1 MKKRNVIVAVL
12 LAVAVAGG
20 SIGGY
25 YGFRSMNR
33 PVTMVY
39 AVNELSSGYWG
50 DNMTLDGMITS
61 DASQNVY
68 LSTEQKV
75 KEVLVKEGDTVKE
88 GDVLMT
94 YDTTAKELE
103 LETMELDQK
112 QNELKLDQ
120 AKKQLKQLKKTKP
133 ISEDPLQPSLDDPGL
148 DDPFFPDFPGIEDPG
163 MEDPG
168 IEDPGV
174 EDPGTE
180 DPGSE
185 NPDDP
190 GSENPEDPGTDN
202 PDNPGTDNPEDPD
215 PEPTPTPEPSYDDAI
230 VYDGNENPLKEDAK
244 AYKGTGEQSDPLVFL
259 CQPGTVITGE
269 FFNQMAGFQSDEVP
283 EDGQEGRKSSWFRL
297 EIREGNKASGKLQ
310 TVWEQDGSLIQ
321 EPYDAEYRTVFQ
333 MGNQEDGRPEILFEK
348 PLSSIDTTVGQA
360 AELKVKVRQEE
371 GVSYRYQW
379 FRKAL
384 SQTDQEEQNGSAE
397 QGGQQEGQNSSA
409 EQGSQQ
415 EGQENGSGENTGDT
429 EQWIELTE
437 NEGKTVLK
445 LEAATEKD
453 QGIYMVQVTA
463 ANEYGTSKAVAT
475 ACLTVEREEQEQIPD
490 PTQPEEPASTP
501 TETPTPPEE
510 QTPPP
515 IEPLPPEEQT
525 PSPAESTSTETPGS
539 EPAEGQIT
547 VPASESTATP
557 TATLEPTA
565 TQTPTEVPTTTP
577 TATPEPTVETT
588 AQPTPTETQTPTETP
603 APTEGAAAVPGSE
616 GAEQGSTSAQKTA
629 SGRTLHT
636 VTAAAA
642 GGSTDIST
650 GSGSWILVA
659 SGSGSSN
666 NGQKSDSSN
675 LEVNLS
681 EVKES
686 YTKEELKKAISDKEK
701 EIRDL
706 ELNQKETA
714 LKIKNAKKAL
724 EDQTVK
730 ATIAG
735 VIKKVGDPEKPS
747 QDGSAFIQVDS
758 QQGLYVRGYVSELV
772 LDQVT
777 PGTMLQISS
786 WSSGAFATAT
796 VKEVSPYPAEN
807 YMVYSS
813 GAQASYYPFTAMI
826 DEGAEGFQ
834 NLESVSISM
843 TVGADETAQNAIYL
857 SKAFIR
863 EENGQK
869 YVFVRGEDGKLERRP
884 VKTGKI
890 VYGNQY
896 EIKSGLT
903 AEDYI
908 AFPYSKNELEGTKTE
923 ESTLSELY
931 NY

>member
-133 ISEDPLQPSLDDPGL
+133 VSEDPLQPSLEDPGM

-163 MEDPG
+163 MDDPG
-168 IEDPGV
+168 IEDPGI
-174 EDPGTE
+174 
-180 DPGSE
+180 
-185 NPDDP
+185 
-190 GSENPEDPGTDN
+190 ENPEDPGTEN
-202 PDNPGTDNPEDPD
+202 PEDPGIENPEDPD
-215 PEPTPTPEPSYDDAI
+215 QEPTPTPEPSYDDAV
-230 VYDGNENPLKEDAK
+230 VYDGTDNPLKGDAK

-269 FFNQMAGFQSDEVP
+269 FFNQMAGFHSDETP
-283 EDGQEGRKSSWFRL
+283 ENGQEGRKSFWFRL

-321 EPYDAEYRTVFQ
+321 EPYHVEYRTVFQ

-348 PLSSIDTTVGQA
+348 PLSSMDTTVGKT
-360 AELKVKVRQEE
+360 AELEVKVRQEE

-384 SQTDQEEQNGSAE
+384 TKTGQEEQNDSAE
-397 QGGQQEGQNSSA
+397 QGG
-409 EQGSQQ
+409 QQ

-429 EQWIELTE
+429 EPWIELTE

-463 ANEYGTSKAVAT
+463 ANVYGTSKAVAT
-475 ACLTVEREEQEQIPD
+475 ACLTVEPEEQEPTPD
-490 PTQPEEPASTP
+490 PTPSTEPTPTESPTLTP
-501 TETPTPPEE
+501 TETPTP
-510 QTPPP
+510 
-515 IEPLPPEEQT
+515 
-525 PSPAESTSTETPGS
+525 
-539 EPAEGQIT
+539 
-547 VPASESTATP
+547 
-557 TATLEPTA
+557 EPTA
-565 TQTPTEVPTTTP
+565 TVTPVPTAEPTIEPTVTPASTPTEAP
-577 TATPEPTVETT
+577 TATPEPTVEPT
-588 AQPTPTETQTPTETP
+588 AQPTPTEMPTPTETP
-603 APTEGAAAVPGSE
+603 APTEGPAAVPGTE
-616 GAEQGSTSAQKTA
+616 GAEQGSISAQKTD

-659 SGSGSSN
+659 SGSSGSGSSN

-681 EVKES
+681 EVQES

-813 GAQASYYPFTAMI
+813 GAQASYYPFTALI

>member
-133 ISEDPLQPSLDDPGL
+133 VSEDPLQPSLEDPGME
-148 DDPFFPDFPGIEDPG
+148 DPFFPDFPGIEDPG
-163 MEDPG
+163 MDDPG
-168 IEDPGV
+168 IEDPGI
-174 EDPGTE
+174 
-180 DPGSE
+180 
-185 NPDDP
+185 
-190 GSENPEDPGTDN
+190 ENPEDPGTEN
-202 PDNPGTDNPEDPD
+202 PEDPGIENPEDPD
-215 PEPTPTPEPSYDDAI
+215 QEPTPTPEPSYDDAV
-230 VYDGNENPLKEDAK
+230 VYDGTDNPLKGDAK

-259 CQPGTVITGE
+259 CQPGTVITGQ
-269 FFNQMAGFQSDEVP
+269 FFNQMAGFHSDETP
-283 EDGQEGRKSSWFRL
+283 ENGQEGRKSFWFRL

-321 EPYDAEYRTVFQ
+321 EPYHVEYRTVFQ

-348 PLSSIDTTVGQA
+348 PLSSMDTTVGKT
-360 AELKVKVRQEE
+360 AELEVKVRQEE

-384 SQTDQEEQNGSAE
+384 TKTGQEEQNDSAE
-397 QGGQQEGQNSSA
+397 QGG
-409 EQGSQQ
+409 QQ

-429 EQWIELTE
+429 EPWIELTE

-463 ANEYGTSKAVAT
+463 ANVYGTSKAVAT
-475 ACLTVEREEQEQIPD
+475 ACLTVEPEEQEPTPD
-490 PTQPEEPASTP
+490 PTPSTEPTPTESPTLTP
-501 TETPTPPEE
+501 TETPTP
-510 QTPPP
+510 
-515 IEPLPPEEQT
+515 
-525 PSPAESTSTETPGS
+525 
-539 EPAEGQIT
+539 
-547 VPASESTATP
+547 
-557 TATLEPTA
+557 EPTA
-565 TQTPTEVPTTTP
+565 TVTPVPTAEPTIEPTVTPASTPTEAP
-577 TATPEPTVETT
+577 TATQEPTVEPT
-588 AQPTPTETQTPTETP
+588 AQPTPTEMPTPTETP
-603 APTEGAAAVPGSE
+603 APTEGPAAVPGTE
-616 GAEQGSTSAQKTA
+616 GAEQGSISAQKTD

-636 VTAAAA
+636 VTAVAA

-813 GAQASYYPFTAMI
+813 GAQASYYPFTALI

>member
-12 LAVAVAGG
+12 LAVTVAGG

-133 ISEDPLQPSLDDPGL
+133 VSEDPLQPSLEDPGM

-163 MEDPG
+163 MDDPG
-168 IEDPGV
+168 IEDPGI
-174 EDPGTE
+174 
-180 DPGSE
+180 
-185 NPDDP
+185 
-190 GSENPEDPGTDN
+190 ENPEDPGTEN
-202 PDNPGTDNPEDPD
+202 PEDPGIENPEDPD
-215 PEPTPTPEPSYDDAI
+215 QEPTPTPEPSYDDAV
-230 VYDGNENPLKEDAK
+230 VYDGTDNPLKGDAK

-269 FFNQMAGFQSDEVP
+269 FFNQMAGFHSDETP
-283 EDGQEGRKSSWFRL
+283 ENGQEGRKSFWFRL

-321 EPYDAEYRTVFQ
+321 EPYHAEYRTVFQ
-333 MGNQEDGRPEILFEK
+333 MGNQEDRRPEILFEK
-348 PLSSIDTTVGQA
+348 PLSSMDTTVGKT
-360 AELKVKVRQEE
+360 AELEVKVRQEE

-384 SQTDQEEQNGSAE
+384 TKTGQEEQNDSAE
-397 QGGQQEGQNSSA
+397 QGG
-409 EQGSQQ
+409 QQ
-415 EGQENGSGENTGDT
+415 EGQENGSGENSGDT
-429 EQWIELTE
+429 EPWIELTE

-463 ANEYGTSKAVAT
+463 ANVYGTSKAVAT
-475 ACLTVEREEQEQIPD
+475 ACLTVEPEEQEPTPD
-490 PTQPEEPASTP
+490 PTPSTEPTPTESPTLTP
-501 TETPTPPEE
+501 TETPAP
-510 QTPPP
+510 
-515 IEPLPPEEQT
+515 
-525 PSPAESTSTETPGS
+525 
-539 EPAEGQIT
+539 
-547 VPASESTATP
+547 
-557 TATLEPTA
+557 EPTA
-565 TQTPTEVPTTTP
+565 TVTPEPTAEPTIEPTVTPEPTAAPTPTEAP
-577 TATPEPTVETT
+577 TATPEPT
-588 AQPTPTETQTPTETP
+588 AQPTPTETP
-603 APTEGAAAVPGSE
+603 APTEGPAAVPGTE
-616 GAEQGSTSAQKTA
+616 GAEQGSISAQKTD

-636 VTAAAA
+636 VTAAAS

-650 GSGSWILVA
+650 GSGSWIPLA

-813 GAQASYYPFTAMI
+813 GAQASYYPFTALI

>member
-61 DASQNVY
+61 DASQSVY

-133 ISEDPLQPSLDDPGL
+133 VSEDPLQPSLEDPGM

-163 MEDPG
+163 MDDPG
-168 IEDPGV
+168 IEDPGIENT
-174 EDPGTE
+174 EDPGT
-180 DPGSE
+180 
-185 NPDDP
+185 
-190 GSENPEDPGTDN
+190 ENPEDPGIE
-202 PDNPGTDNPEDPD
+202 NPEDPD
-215 PEPTPTPEPSYDDAI
+215 QEPTPTPEPSYDDAV
-230 VYDGNENPLKEDAK
+230 VYDGTDNPLKGDAK

-269 FFNQMAGFQSDEVP
+269 FFNQMAGFHSDETP
-283 EDGQEGRKSSWFRL
+283 ENGQEGRKSFWFRL

-321 EPYDAEYRTVFQ
+321 EPYHAEYRTVFQ
-333 MGNQEDGRPEILFEK
+333 MGNQEDRRPEILFEK
-348 PLSSIDTTVGQA
+348 PLSSMDTTVGKT
-360 AELKVKVRQEE
+360 AELEVKVRQEE

-384 SQTDQEEQNGSAE
+384 TKTGQEEQNDSAE
-397 QGGQQEGQNSSA
+397 QGGQQEA
-409 EQGSQQ
+409 
-415 EGQENGSGENTGDT
+415 QENGSGENGGDT
-429 EQWIELTE
+429 EPWIELTE

-463 ANEYGTSKAVAT
+463 ANVYGTSKAVAT
-475 ACLTVEREEQEQIPD
+475 ACLTVEPEEQEPTPD
-490 PTQPEEPASTP
+490 PTPSTEPTPTESPTLTP
-501 TETPTPPEE
+501 TETPAP
-510 QTPPP
+510 
-515 IEPLPPEEQT
+515 
-525 PSPAESTSTETPGS
+525 
-539 EPAEGQIT
+539 
-547 VPASESTATP
+547 
-557 TATLEPTA
+557 EPTA
-565 TQTPTEVPTTTP
+565 TVMPVPTAEPTIEPTVTPEPTAAPTPTEAP
-577 TATPEPTVETT
+577 TATPEPT
-588 AQPTPTETQTPTETP
+588 AQPTPTETP
-603 APTEGAAAVPGSE
+603 APTEGPAAVPGTE
-616 GAEQGSTSAQKTA
+616 GAEQGSISAQKTD

-636 VTAAAA
+636 VTAAAS

-650 GSGSWILVA
+650 GSGSWIPLA

-681 EVKES
+681 QVKES

-813 GAQASYYPFTAMI
+813 GAQASYYPFTALI

>member
-133 ISEDPLQPSLDDPGL
+133 VSEDPLQPSLEDPGM

-163 MEDPG
+163 MDDPG
-168 IEDPGV
+168 IEDPGI
-174 EDPGTE
+174 
-180 DPGSE
+180 
-185 NPDDP
+185 
-190 GSENPEDPGTDN
+190 ENPEDPGIEN
-202 PDNPGTDNPEDPD
+202 PEDPGIENPEDPD
-215 PEPTPTPEPSYDDAI
+215 QEPTPTPEPSYDDAV
-230 VYDGNENPLKEDAK
+230 VYDGTDNPLKGDAK

-269 FFNQMAGFQSDEVP
+269 FFNQMAGFHSDETP
-283 EDGQEGRKSSWFRL
+283 ENGQEGRKSFWFRL

-321 EPYDAEYRTVFQ
+321 EPYHVEYRTVFQ

-348 PLSSIDTTVGQA
+348 PLSSMDTTVGKT
-360 AELKVKVRQEE
+360 AELEVKVRQEE

-384 SQTDQEEQNGSAE
+384 TKTGQEEQNDSAE
-397 QGGQQEGQNSSA
+397 QGG
-409 EQGSQQ
+409 QQ

-429 EQWIELTE
+429 EPWIELTE

-463 ANEYGTSKAVAT
+463 ANVYGTSKAVAT
-475 ACLTVEREEQEQIPD
+475 ACLTVEPEEQEPTPD
-490 PTQPEEPASTP
+490 PTPSTEPTPTESPTLTP
-501 TETPTPPEE
+501 TETPTP
-510 QTPPP
+510 
-515 IEPLPPEEQT
+515 
-525 PSPAESTSTETPGS
+525 
-539 EPAEGQIT
+539 
-547 VPASESTATP
+547 
-557 TATLEPTA
+557 EPTA
-565 TQTPTEVPTTTP
+565 TVTPVPTAEPTIEPTVTPASTPTEAP
-577 TATPEPTVETT
+577 TATPEPTVEPT
-588 AQPTPTETQTPTETP
+588 AQPTPTEMPTPTETP
-603 APTEGAAAVPGSE
+603 APTEGPAAVPGTE
-616 GAEQGSTSAQKTA
+616 GAEQGSISAQKTD

-813 GAQASYYPFTAMI
+813 GAQASYYPFTALI

>member
-133 ISEDPLQPSLDDPGL
+133 VSEDPLQPSLEDPGM

-163 MEDPG
+163 MDDPG
-168 IEDPGV
+168 IEDPGI
-174 EDPGTE
+174 
-180 DPGSE
+180 
-185 NPDDP
+185 
-190 GSENPEDPGTDN
+190 ENPEDPGTEN
-202 PDNPGTDNPEDPD
+202 PEDPGIENPEDPD
-215 PEPTPTPEPSYDDAI
+215 QEPTPTPEPSYDDAV
-230 VYDGNENPLKEDAK
+230 VYDGTDNPLKGDAK

-269 FFNQMAGFQSDEVP
+269 FFNQMAGFHSDETP
-283 EDGQEGRKSSWFRL
+283 ENGQEGRKSFWFRL

-321 EPYDAEYRTVFQ
+321 EPYHVEYRTVFQ

-348 PLSSIDTTVGQA
+348 PLSSMDTTVGKT
-360 AELKVKVRQEE
+360 AELEVKVRKEE

-384 SQTDQEEQNGSAE
+384 TKTGQEEQNDSAE
-397 QGGQQEGQNSSA
+397 QGG
-409 EQGSQQ
+409 QQ

-429 EQWIELTE
+429 EPWIELTE

-463 ANEYGTSKAVAT
+463 ANVYGTSQAVAT
-475 ACLTVEREEQEQIPD
+475 ACLTVEPEEQEPTPD
-490 PTQPEEPASTP
+490 PTPSTEPTPTESPTLTP
-501 TETPTPPEE
+501 TETPTP
-510 QTPPP
+510 
-515 IEPLPPEEQT
+515 
-525 PSPAESTSTETPGS
+525 
-539 EPAEGQIT
+539 
-547 VPASESTATP
+547 
-557 TATLEPTA
+557 EPTA
-565 TQTPTEVPTTTP
+565 TVTPVPTAEPTIEPTVTPASTPTEAP
-577 TATPEPTVETT
+577 TATPEPTVEPT

-603 APTEGAAAVPGSE
+603 APTEGAAAVPGTE

-813 GAQASYYPFTAMI
+813 GAQASYYPFTALI

>member
-61 DASQNVY
+61 DASQSVY

-133 ISEDPLQPSLDDPGL
+133 VSEDPLQPSLEDPGM

-163 MEDPG
+163 MDDPG
-168 IEDPGV
+168 IEDPGI
-174 EDPGTE
+174 
-180 DPGSE
+180 
-185 NPDDP
+185 
-190 GSENPEDPGTDN
+190 ENPEDPGTEN
-202 PDNPGTDNPEDPD
+202 PEDPGIENPEDPD
-215 PEPTPTPEPSYDDAI
+215 QEPTPTPEPSYDDAV
-230 VYDGNENPLKEDAK
+230 VYDGTDNPMKGDAK

-259 CQPGTVITGE
+259 CQPGAVITGE
-269 FFNQMAGFQSDEVP
+269 FFNQMAGFHSDETP
-283 EDGQEGRKSSWFRL
+283 ENGQEGRKSFWFRL

-321 EPYDAEYRTVFQ
+321 EPYHAEYRTVFQ
-333 MGNQEDGRPEILFEK
+333 MGNQEDRRPEILFEK
-348 PLSSIDTTVGQA
+348 PLSSMDTTVGKT
-360 AELKVKVRQEE
+360 AELEVKVRQEE

-384 SQTDQEEQNGSAE
+384 TKTGQEEQNDSAE
-397 QGGQQEGQNSSA
+397 QGG
-409 EQGSQQ
+409 QQ
-415 EGQENGSGENTGDT
+415 EGQENGSGENSGDT
-429 EQWIELTE
+429 EPWIELTE

-463 ANEYGTSKAVAT
+463 ANVYGTSKAVAT
-475 ACLTVEREEQEQIPD
+475 ACLTVEPEEQEPTPD
-490 PTQPEEPASTP
+490 STPSTEPTPTESPTLTP
-501 TETPTPPEE
+501 TETPAP
-510 QTPPP
+510 
-515 IEPLPPEEQT
+515 
-525 PSPAESTSTETPGS
+525 
-539 EPAEGQIT
+539 
-547 VPASESTATP
+547 
-557 TATLEPTA
+557 EPTA
-565 TQTPTEVPTTTP
+565 TVTPEPTAEPTIEPTVTPEPTAAPTPTEAP
-577 TATPEPTVETT
+577 TATPEPT
-588 AQPTPTETQTPTETP
+588 AQPTPTETP
-603 APTEGAAAVPGSE
+603 APTEGPAAVPGTE
-616 GAEQGSTSAQKTA
+616 GAEQGSISAQKTD

-636 VTAAAA
+636 VTAAAS

-650 GSGSWILVA
+650 GSGSWIPLA

-681 EVKES
+681 QVKES

-813 GAQASYYPFTAMI
+813 GAQASYYPFTALI

-908 AFPYSKNELEGTKTE
+908 AFPYSKNELEGTKAE

>member
-133 ISEDPLQPSLDDPGL
+133 VSEDPLQPSLEDPGME
-148 DDPFFPDFPGIEDPG
+148 DPFFPDFPGIEDPG
-163 MEDPG
+163 MDDPG
-168 IEDPGV
+168 IEDPGI
-174 EDPGTE
+174 
-180 DPGSE
+180 
-185 NPDDP
+185 
-190 GSENPEDPGTDN
+190 ENPEDPGTEN
-202 PDNPGTDNPEDPD
+202 PEDPGIENPEDPD
-215 PEPTPTPEPSYDDAI
+215 QEPTPTPEPSYDDAV
-230 VYDGNENPLKEDAK
+230 VYDGTDNPLKGDAK

-269 FFNQMAGFQSDEVP
+269 FFNQMAGFHSDETP
-283 EDGQEGRKSSWFRL
+283 ENGQEGRKSFWFRL

-321 EPYDAEYRTVFQ
+321 EPYHVEYRTVFQ

-348 PLSSIDTTVGQA
+348 PLSSMDTTVGKT
-360 AELKVKVRQEE
+360 AELEVKVRQEE

-384 SQTDQEEQNGSAE
+384 TKTGQEEQNDSAE

-429 EQWIELTE
+429 EPWIELTE

-463 ANEYGTSKAVAT
+463 ANVYGTSKAVAT
-475 ACLTVEREEQEQIPD
+475 ACLTVEPEEQEPTPD
-490 PTQPEEPASTP
+490 PTPSTEPTPTESPTLTP
-501 TETPTPPEE
+501 TETPTP
-510 QTPPP
+510 
-515 IEPLPPEEQT
+515 
-525 PSPAESTSTETPGS
+525 
-539 EPAEGQIT
+539 
-547 VPASESTATP
+547 
-557 TATLEPTA
+557 EPTA
-565 TQTPTEVPTTTP
+565 TVTPVPTAEPTIEPTVTPASTPTEAP
-577 TATPEPTVETT
+577 TATPEPTVEPT
-588 AQPTPTETQTPTETP
+588 AQPTPTEMPTPTETP
-603 APTEGAAAVPGSE
+603 APTEGPAAVPGTE
-616 GAEQGSTSAQKTA
+616 GAEQGSISAQKTD

-813 GAQASYYPFTAMI
+813 GAQASYYPFTALI

>member
-133 ISEDPLQPSLDDPGL
+133 VSEDPLQPSLEDPGME
-148 DDPFFPDFPGIEDPG
+148 DPFFPDFPGIEDPG
-163 MEDPG
+163 MDDPG
-168 IEDPGV
+168 IEDPGI
-174 EDPGTE
+174 
-180 DPGSE
+180 
-185 NPDDP
+185 
-190 GSENPEDPGTDN
+190 ENPEDPGTEN
-202 PDNPGTDNPEDPD
+202 PEDPGIENPEDPD
-215 PEPTPTPEPSYDDAI
+215 QEPTPTPEPSYDDAV
-230 VYDGNENPLKEDAK
+230 VYDGTDNPLKGDAK

-269 FFNQMAGFQSDEVP
+269 FFNQMAGFHSDETP
-283 EDGQEGRKSSWFRL
+283 ENGQEGRKSFWFRL

-321 EPYDAEYRTVFQ
+321 EPYHVEYRTVFQ

-348 PLSSIDTTVGQA
+348 PLSSMDTTVGKT
-360 AELKVKVRQEE
+360 AELEVKVRQEE

-384 SQTDQEEQNGSAE
+384 TKTGQEEQNDSAE
-397 QGGQQEGQNSSA
+397 QGG
-409 EQGSQQ
+409 QQ

-429 EQWIELTE
+429 EPWIELTE

-463 ANEYGTSKAVAT
+463 ANVYGTSKAVAT
-475 ACLTVEREEQEQIPD
+475 ACLTVEPEEQEPTPD
-490 PTQPEEPASTP
+490 PTPSTEPTPTESPTLTP
-501 TETPTPPEE
+501 TETPTP
-510 QTPPP
+510 
-515 IEPLPPEEQT
+515 
-525 PSPAESTSTETPGS
+525 
-539 EPAEGQIT
+539 
-547 VPASESTATP
+547 
-557 TATLEPTA
+557 EPTA
-565 TQTPTEVPTTTP
+565 TVTPVPTAEPTIEPTVTPASTPTEAP
-577 TATPEPTVETT
+577 TATPEPTVEPT
-588 AQPTPTETQTPTETP
+588 AQPTPTEMPTPTETP
-603 APTEGAAAVPGSE
+603 APTEGPAAVPGTE
-616 GAEQGSTSAQKTA
+616 GAEQGSISAQKTD

-813 GAQASYYPFTAMI
+813 GAQASYYPFTALI

>member
-475 ACLTVEREEQEQIPD
+475 ACLTVEPEEQEPTPD
-490 PTQPEEPASTP
+490 PTPSTEPTPTESPTLTP
-501 TETPTPPEE
+501 TETPTP
-510 QTPPP
+510 
-515 IEPLPPEEQT
+515 
-525 PSPAESTSTETPGS
+525 
-539 EPAEGQIT
+539 
-547 VPASESTATP
+547 
-557 TATLEPTA
+557 EPTA
-565 TQTPTEVPTTTP
+565 TVTPVPTAEPTIEPTVTPASTPTEAP
-577 TATPEPTVETT
+577 TATPEPTVEPT
-588 AQPTPTETQTPTETP
+588 AQPTPTEMPTPTETP
-603 APTEGAAAVPGSE
+603 APTEGPAAVPGTE
-616 GAEQGSTSAQKTA
+616 GAEQGSISAQKTD

-813 GAQASYYPFTAMI
+813 GAQASYYPFTALI

>member
-61 DASQNVY
+61 DASQSVY

-133 ISEDPLQPSLDDPGL
+133 VSEDPLQPSLEDPGM

-163 MEDPG
+163 MDDPG
-168 IEDPGV
+168 IEDPG
-174 EDPGTE
+174 T
-180 DPGSE
+180 
-185 NPDDP
+185 
-190 GSENPEDPGTDN
+190 ENPEDPGIE
-202 PDNPGTDNPEDPD
+202 NPEDPD
-215 PEPTPTPEPSYDDAI
+215 QEPTPTPEPSYDDAV
-230 VYDGNENPLKEDAK
+230 VYDGTDNPMKGDAK

-269 FFNQMAGFQSDEVP
+269 FFNQMAGFHSDETP
-283 EDGQEGRKSSWFRL
+283 ENGQEGRKSFWFRL
-297 EIREGNKASGKLQ
+297 EIRDGNKASGKLQ

-321 EPYDAEYRTVFQ
+321 EPYHAEYRTVFQ
-333 MGNQEDGRPEILFEK
+333 MGNQEDRRPEILFEK
-348 PLSSIDTTVGQA
+348 PLSSMDTTVGKT
-360 AELKVKVRQEE
+360 AELEVKVRQEE

-384 SQTDQEEQNGSAE
+384 TKTGQEEQNDSAE
-397 QGGQQEGQNSSA
+397 QGG
-409 EQGSQQ
+409 QQ
-415 EGQENGSGENTGDT
+415 EGQENGSGENSGDT
-429 EQWIELTE
+429 EPWIELTE

-463 ANEYGTSKAVAT
+463 ANVYGTSKAVAT
-475 ACLTVEREEQEQIPD
+475 ACLTVEPEEQEPTPD
-490 PTQPEEPASTP
+490 PTPSTEPTPTESPTLTP
-501 TETPTPPEE
+501 TETPAP
-510 QTPPP
+510 
-515 IEPLPPEEQT
+515 
-525 PSPAESTSTETPGS
+525 
-539 EPAEGQIT
+539 
-547 VPASESTATP
+547 
-557 TATLEPTA
+557 EPTA
-565 TQTPTEVPTTTP
+565 TVMPVPTAEPTIEPTVTPEPTAAPTPTEAP
-577 TATPEPTVETT
+577 TATPEPT
-588 AQPTPTETQTPTETP
+588 AQPTPTETP
-603 APTEGAAAVPGSE
+603 APTEGPAAVPGTE
-616 GAEQGSTSAQKTA
+616 EAEQGSISAQKTD

-642 GGSTDIST
+642 GGSSGVST
-650 GSGSWILVA
+650 GSGSWILVS
-659 SGSGSSN
+659 SGSGNSGS
-666 NGQKSDSSN
+666 GQESGNTN

-681 EVKES
+681 QVKES

-772 LDQVT
+772 LDQLT

-813 GAQASYYPFTAMI
+813 GAQASYYPFTALI

>member
-133 ISEDPLQPSLDDPGL
+133 VSEDPLQPSLEDPGM

-163 MEDPG
+163 MDDPG
-168 IEDPGV
+168 IEDPGI
-174 EDPGTE
+174 
-180 DPGSE
+180 
-185 NPDDP
+185 
-190 GSENPEDPGTDN
+190 ENPEDPGTEN
-202 PDNPGTDNPEDPD
+202 PEDPGIENPEDPD
-215 PEPTPTPEPSYDDAI
+215 QEPTPTPEPSYDDAV
-230 VYDGNENPLKEDAK
+230 VYDGTDNPLKGDAK

-269 FFNQMAGFQSDEVP
+269 FFNQMAGFHSDETP
-283 EDGQEGRKSSWFRL
+283 ENGQEGRKSFWFRL

-321 EPYDAEYRTVFQ
+321 EPYHVEYRTVFQ

-348 PLSSIDTTVGQA
+348 PLSSMDTTVGKT
-360 AELKVKVRQEE
+360 AELEVKVRQEE

-384 SQTDQEEQNGSAE
+384 TKTGQEEQNDSAE
-397 QGGQQEGQNSSA
+397 QGG
-409 EQGSQQ
+409 QQ

-429 EQWIELTE
+429 EPWIELTE

-463 ANEYGTSKAVAT
+463 ANVYGTSKAVAT
-475 ACLTVEREEQEQIPD
+475 ACLTVEPEEQEPTPD
-490 PTQPEEPASTP
+490 PTPSTEPTPTESPTLTP
-501 TETPTPPEE
+501 TETPTP
-510 QTPPP
+510 
-515 IEPLPPEEQT
+515 
-525 PSPAESTSTETPGS
+525 
-539 EPAEGQIT
+539 
-547 VPASESTATP
+547 
-557 TATLEPTA
+557 EPTA
-565 TQTPTEVPTTTP
+565 TVTPVPTAEPTIEPTVTPASTPTEAP
-577 TATPEPTVETT
+577 TATPEPTVEPT
-588 AQPTPTETQTPTETP
+588 AQPTPTEMPTPTETP
-603 APTEGAAAVPGSE
+603 APTEGPAAVPGSE

-813 GAQASYYPFTAMI
+813 GAQASYYPFTALI

>member
-12 LAVAVAGG
+12 LAVTVAGG

-133 ISEDPLQPSLDDPGL
+133 VSEDPLQPSLEDPGM

-163 MEDPG
+163 MDDPG
-168 IEDPGV
+168 IEDPGI
-174 EDPGTE
+174 
-180 DPGSE
+180 
-185 NPDDP
+185 
-190 GSENPEDPGTDN
+190 ENPEDPGTEN
-202 PDNPGTDNPEDPD
+202 PEDPGIENPEDPD
-215 PEPTPTPEPSYDDAI
+215 QEPTPTPEPSYDDAV
-230 VYDGNENPLKEDAK
+230 VYDGTDNPLKGDAK

-269 FFNQMAGFQSDEVP
+269 FFNQMAGFHSDETP
-283 EDGQEGRKSSWFRL
+283 ENGQEGRKSFWFRL

-321 EPYDAEYRTVFQ
+321 EPYHAEYRTVFQ
-333 MGNQEDGRPEILFEK
+333 MGNQEDRRPEILFEK
-348 PLSSIDTTVGQA
+348 PLSSMDTTVGKT
-360 AELKVKVRQEE
+360 AELEVKVRQEE

-384 SQTDQEEQNGSAE
+384 TKTGQEEQNDSAE
-397 QGGQQEGQNSSA
+397 QGG
-409 EQGSQQ
+409 QQ
-415 EGQENGSGENTGDT
+415 EGQENGSGENSGDT
-429 EQWIELTE
+429 EPWIELTE

-463 ANEYGTSKAVAT
+463 ANVYGTSKAEAT
-475 ACLTVEREEQEQIPD
+475 ACLTVEPEEQEPTPD
-490 PTQPEEPASTP
+490 PTPSTEPTPTESPTLTP
-501 TETPTPPEE
+501 TETPAP
-510 QTPPP
+510 
-515 IEPLPPEEQT
+515 
-525 PSPAESTSTETPGS
+525 
-539 EPAEGQIT
+539 
-547 VPASESTATP
+547 
-557 TATLEPTA
+557 EPTA
-565 TQTPTEVPTTTP
+565 TVTPEPTAEPTIEPTVTPEPTAAPTPTEAP
-577 TATPEPTVETT
+577 TATPEPT
-588 AQPTPTETQTPTETP
+588 AQPTPTETP
-603 APTEGAAAVPGSE
+603 APTEGPAAVPGTE
-616 GAEQGSTSAQKTA
+616 GAEQGSISAQKTD

-636 VTAAAA
+636 VTAAAS

-650 GSGSWILVA
+650 GSGSWIPLA

-681 EVKES
+681 QVKES

-813 GAQASYYPFTAMI
+813 GAQASYYPFTALI

>member
-133 ISEDPLQPSLDDPGL
+133 VSEDPLQPSLEDPGM

-163 MEDPG
+163 MDDPG
-168 IEDPGV
+168 IEDPGI
-174 EDPGTE
+174 
-180 DPGSE
+180 
-185 NPDDP
+185 
-190 GSENPEDPGTDN
+190 ENPEDPGTEN
-202 PDNPGTDNPEDPD
+202 PEDPGIENPEDPD
-215 PEPTPTPEPSYDDAI
+215 QEPTPTPEPSYDDAV
-230 VYDGNENPLKEDAK
+230 VYDGTDNPLKGDAK

-269 FFNQMAGFQSDEVP
+269 FFNQMAGFHSDETP
-283 EDGQEGRKSSWFRL
+283 ENGQEGRKSFWFRL

-321 EPYDAEYRTVFQ
+321 EPYHAEYRTVFQ
-333 MGNQEDGRPEILFEK
+333 MGNQEDRRPEILFEK
-348 PLSSIDTTVGQA
+348 PLSSMDTTVGKT
-360 AELKVKVRQEE
+360 AELEVKVRQEE

-384 SQTDQEEQNGSAE
+384 TKTGQEEQNDSAE
-397 QGGQQEGQNSSA
+397 QGG
-409 EQGSQQ
+409 QQ
-415 EGQENGSGENTGDT
+415 EGQENGSGENSGDT
-429 EQWIELTE
+429 EPWIELTE

-463 ANEYGTSKAVAT
+463 ANVYGTSKAVAT
-475 ACLTVEREEQEQIPD
+475 ACLTVEPEEQEPTPD
-490 PTQPEEPASTP
+490 PTPSTEPTPTESPTLTP
-501 TETPTPPEE
+501 TETPAP
-510 QTPPP
+510 
-515 IEPLPPEEQT
+515 
-525 PSPAESTSTETPGS
+525 
-539 EPAEGQIT
+539 
-547 VPASESTATP
+547 
-557 TATLEPTA
+557 EPTA
-565 TQTPTEVPTTTP
+565 TVTPEPTAEPTIEPTVTPEPTAAPTPTEAP
-577 TATPEPTVETT
+577 TATPEPT
-588 AQPTPTETQTPTETP
+588 AQPTPTETP
-603 APTEGAAAVPGSE
+603 APTEGPADVPGTE
-616 GAEQGSTSAQKTA
+616 GAEQGSISAQKTD

-636 VTAAAA
+636 VTAAAS

-650 GSGSWILVA
+650 GSGSWIPLA

-681 EVKES
+681 QVKES

-813 GAQASYYPFTAMI
+813 GAQASYYPFTALI

>member
-12 LAVAVAGG
+12 LAVTVAGG

-133 ISEDPLQPSLDDPGL
+133 VSEDPLQPSLEDPGM

-163 MEDPG
+163 MDDPG
-168 IEDPGV
+168 IEDPGI
-174 EDPGTE
+174 
-180 DPGSE
+180 
-185 NPDDP
+185 
-190 GSENPEDPGTDN
+190 ENPEDPGTEN
-202 PDNPGTDNPEDPD
+202 PEDPGIENPEDPD
-215 PEPTPTPEPSYDDAI
+215 QEPAPTPEPSYDDAV
-230 VYDGNENPLKEDAK
+230 VYDGTDNPLKGDAK

-269 FFNQMAGFQSDEVP
+269 FFNQMAGFHSDETP
-283 EDGQEGRKSSWFRL
+283 ENGQEGRKSFWFRL

-321 EPYDAEYRTVFQ
+321 EPYHAEYRTVFQ
-333 MGNQEDGRPEILFEK
+333 MGNQEDRRPEILFEK
-348 PLSSIDTTVGQA
+348 PLSSMDTTVGKT
-360 AELKVKVRQEE
+360 AELEVKVRQEE

-384 SQTDQEEQNGSAE
+384 TKTGQEEQNDSAE
-397 QGGQQEGQNSSA
+397 QGG
-409 EQGSQQ
+409 QQ
-415 EGQENGSGENTGDT
+415 EGQENGSGENSGDT
-429 EQWIELTE
+429 EPWIELTE

-463 ANEYGTSKAVAT
+463 ANVYGTSKAVAT
-475 ACLTVEREEQEQIPD
+475 ACLTVEPEEQEPTPD
-490 PTQPEEPASTP
+490 PTPSTEPTPTESPTLTP
-501 TETPTPPEE
+501 TETPAP
-510 QTPPP
+510 
-515 IEPLPPEEQT
+515 
-525 PSPAESTSTETPGS
+525 
-539 EPAEGQIT
+539 
-547 VPASESTATP
+547 
-557 TATLEPTA
+557 EPTA
-565 TQTPTEVPTTTP
+565 TVTPEPTAEPTIEPTVTPEPTAAPTPTEAP
-577 TATPEPTVETT
+577 TATPEPT
-588 AQPTPTETQTPTETP
+588 AQPTPTETP
-603 APTEGAAAVPGSE
+603 APTEGPAAVPGTE
-616 GAEQGSTSAQKTA
+616 GAEQGSISAQKTD

-636 VTAAAA
+636 VTAAAS
-642 GGSTDIST
+642 GESTDIST
-650 GSGSWILVA
+650 GSGSWIPLA

-681 EVKES
+681 QVKES

-813 GAQASYYPFTAMI
+813 GAQASYYPFTALI

>member
-133 ISEDPLQPSLDDPGL
+133 VSEDPLQPSLEDPGM

-163 MEDPG
+163 MDDPG
-168 IEDPGV
+168 IEDPGI
-174 EDPGTE
+174 
-180 DPGSE
+180 
-185 NPDDP
+185 
-190 GSENPEDPGTDN
+190 ENPEDPGTEN
-202 PDNPGTDNPEDPD
+202 PEDPGIENPEDPD
-215 PEPTPTPEPSYDDAI
+215 QEPTPTPEPSYDDAV
-230 VYDGNENPLKEDAK
+230 VYDGTDNPLKGDAK

-259 CQPGTVITGE
+259 CQPGTVITGQ
-269 FFNQMAGFQSDEVP
+269 FFNQMAGFHSDETP
-283 EDGQEGRKSSWFRL
+283 ENGKEGRKSFWFRL

-321 EPYDAEYRTVFQ
+321 EPYHVEYRTVFQ

-348 PLSSIDTTVGQA
+348 PLSSMDTTVGKT
-360 AELKVKVRQEE
+360 AELEVKVRQEE

-384 SQTDQEEQNGSAE
+384 TKTGQEEQNDSAE
-397 QGGQQEGQNSSA
+397 QGG
-409 EQGSQQ
+409 QQ

-429 EQWIELTE
+429 EPWIELTE

-463 ANEYGTSKAVAT
+463 ANVYGTSKAVAT
-475 ACLTVEREEQEQIPD
+475 ACLTVEPEEQEPTPD
-490 PTQPEEPASTP
+490 PTPSTEPTPTESPTLTP
-501 TETPTPPEE
+501 TETPTP
-510 QTPPP
+510 
-515 IEPLPPEEQT
+515 
-525 PSPAESTSTETPGS
+525 
-539 EPAEGQIT
+539 
-547 VPASESTATP
+547 
-557 TATLEPTA
+557 EPTA
-565 TQTPTEVPTTTP
+565 TVTPVPTAEPTIEPTVTPASTPTEAP
-577 TATPEPTVETT
+577 TATPEPTVEPT
-588 AQPTPTETQTPTETP
+588 AQPTPTEMPTPTETP
-603 APTEGAAAVPGSE
+603 APTEGPAAVPGTE
-616 GAEQGSTSAQKTA
+616 GAEQGSISAQKTD

-813 GAQASYYPFTAMI
+813 GAQASYYPFTALI

>member
-12 LAVAVAGG
+12 LAVTVAGG

-133 ISEDPLQPSLDDPGL
+133 VSEDPLQPSLEDPGM

-163 MEDPG
+163 MDDPG
-168 IEDPGV
+168 IEDPGI
-174 EDPGTE
+174 
-180 DPGSE
+180 
-185 NPDDP
+185 
-190 GSENPEDPGTDN
+190 ENPEDPGTEN
-202 PDNPGTDNPEDPD
+202 PEDPGIENPEDPD
-215 PEPTPTPEPSYDDAI
+215 QEPTPTPEPSYDDAV
-230 VYDGNENPLKEDAK
+230 VYDGTDNPLKGDAK

-269 FFNQMAGFQSDEVP
+269 FFNQMAGFHSDETP
-283 EDGQEGRKSSWFRL
+283 ENGQEGRKSFWFRL

-321 EPYDAEYRTVFQ
+321 EPYHAEYRTVFQ
-333 MGNQEDGRPEILFEK
+333 MGNQEDRRPEILFEK
-348 PLSSIDTTVGQA
+348 PLSSMDTTVGKT
-360 AELKVKVRQEE
+360 AELEVKVRQEE

-384 SQTDQEEQNGSAE
+384 TKTGQEEQNDSAE
-397 QGGQQEGQNSSA
+397 QGG
-409 EQGSQQ
+409 QQ
-415 EGQENGSGENTGDT
+415 EGQENGSGENSGDT
-429 EQWIELTE
+429 EPWIELTE

-463 ANEYGTSKAVAT
+463 ANVYGTSKAVAT
-475 ACLTVEREEQEQIPD
+475 ACLTVEPEEQEPTPD
-490 PTQPEEPASTP
+490 PTPSTEPTPTESPTLIP
-501 TETPTPPEE
+501 TETPAP
-510 QTPPP
+510 
-515 IEPLPPEEQT
+515 
-525 PSPAESTSTETPGS
+525 
-539 EPAEGQIT
+539 
-547 VPASESTATP
+547 
-557 TATLEPTA
+557 EPTA
-565 TQTPTEVPTTTP
+565 TVTPEPTAEPTIEPTVTPEPTAAPTPTEAP
-577 TATPEPTVETT
+577 TATPEPT
-588 AQPTPTETQTPTETP
+588 AQPTPTETP
-603 APTEGAAAVPGSE
+603 APTEGPAALPGTE
-616 GAEQGSTSAQKTA
+616 GAEQGSISAQKTD

-636 VTAAAA
+636 VTAAAS

-650 GSGSWILVA
+650 GSGSWIPLA

-681 EVKES
+681 QVQES

-796 VKEVSPYPAEN
+796 LKEVSPYPAEN

-813 GAQASYYPFTAMI
+813 GAQASYYPFTALI

>member
-133 ISEDPLQPSLDDPGL
+133 VSEDPLQPSLEDPGM

-163 MEDPG
+163 MDDPG
-168 IEDPGV
+168 IEDPGI
-174 EDPGTE
+174 
-180 DPGSE
+180 
-185 NPDDP
+185 
-190 GSENPEDPGTDN
+190 ENPEDPGTEN
-202 PDNPGTDNPEDPD
+202 PEDPGIENPEDPD
-215 PEPTPTPEPSYDDAI
+215 QEPTPTPEPSYDDAV
-230 VYDGNENPLKEDAK
+230 VYDGTDNPMKGDAK

-269 FFNQMAGFQSDEVP
+269 FFNQMAGFHSDETP
-283 EDGQEGRKSSWFRL
+283 ENGQEGRKSFWFRL

-321 EPYDAEYRTVFQ
+321 EPYHAEYRTVFQ
-333 MGNQEDGRPEILFEK
+333 MGNQEDRRPEILFEK
-348 PLSSIDTTVGQA
+348 PLSSMDTTVGKT
-360 AELKVKVRQEE
+360 AELEVKVRQEE

-384 SQTDQEEQNGSAE
+384 TKTGQEEQNDSAE
-397 QGGQQEGQNSSA
+397 QGG
-409 EQGSQQ
+409 QQ
-415 EGQENGSGENTGDT
+415 EGQENGSGENSGDT
-429 EQWIELTE
+429 EPWIELTE

-463 ANEYGTSKAVAT
+463 ANVYGTSKAVAT
-475 ACLTVEREEQEQIPD
+475 ACLTVEPEEQEPTPD
-490 PTQPEEPASTP
+490 PTPSTEPTPTESPTLTP
-501 TETPTPPEE
+501 TETPTP
-510 QTPPP
+510 
-515 IEPLPPEEQT
+515 
-525 PSPAESTSTETPGS
+525 
-539 EPAEGQIT
+539 
-547 VPASESTATP
+547 
-557 TATLEPTA
+557 EPTA
-565 TQTPTEVPTTTP
+565 TVTPVLTVEPTIEPTVMPEPTAAPTPTKAP
-577 TATPEPTVETT
+577 TATPEPT
-588 AQPTPTETQTPTETP
+588 AQPTPTETP
-603 APTEGAAAVPGSE
+603 APTEGPAALPGTE
-616 GAEQGSTSAQKTA
+616 GAEQGSISAQKTD

-636 VTAAAA
+636 VTAAAS

-650 GSGSWILVA
+650 GSGSWIPVA

-681 EVKES
+681 QVKES
-686 YTKEELKKAISDKEK
+686 YTKEELKKAISDKKK

-813 GAQASYYPFTAMI
+813 GAQASYYPFTALI

>member
-1 MKKRNVIVAVL
+1 
-12 LAVAVAGG
+12 
-20 SIGGY
+20 
-25 YGFRSMNR
+25 
-33 PVTMVY
+33 MVY

-133 ISEDPLQPSLDDPGL
+133 VSEDPLQPSLEDPGM

-163 MEDPG
+163 MDDPG
-168 IEDPGV
+168 IEDPGI
-174 EDPGTE
+174 
-180 DPGSE
+180 
-185 NPDDP
+185 
-190 GSENPEDPGTDN
+190 ENPEDPGTEN
-202 PDNPGTDNPEDPD
+202 PEDPGIENPEDPD
-215 PEPTPTPEPSYDDAI
+215 QEPTPTPEPSYDDAV
-230 VYDGNENPLKEDAK
+230 VYDGTDNPLKGDAK

-269 FFNQMAGFQSDEVP
+269 FFNQMAGFHSDETP
-283 EDGQEGRKSSWFRL
+283 ENGQEGRKSFWFRL

-321 EPYDAEYRTVFQ
+321 EPYHVEYRTVFQ

-348 PLSSIDTTVGQA
+348 PLSSMDTTVGKT
-360 AELKVKVRQEE
+360 AELEVKVRQEE

-384 SQTDQEEQNGSAE
+384 TKTGQEEQNDSAE
-397 QGGQQEGQNSSA
+397 QGG
-409 EQGSQQ
+409 QQ

-429 EQWIELTE
+429 EPWIELTE

-463 ANEYGTSKAVAT
+463 ANVYGTSKAVAT
-475 ACLTVEREEQEQIPD
+475 ACLTVEPEEQEPTPD
-490 PTQPEEPASTP
+490 PTPSTEPTPTESPTLTP
-501 TETPTPPEE
+501 TETPTP
-510 QTPPP
+510 
-515 IEPLPPEEQT
+515 
-525 PSPAESTSTETPGS
+525 
-539 EPAEGQIT
+539 
-547 VPASESTATP
+547 
-557 TATLEPTA
+557 EPTA
-565 TQTPTEVPTTTP
+565 TVTPVPTAEPTIEPTVTPASTPTEAP
-577 TATPEPTVETT
+577 TATPEPTVEPT
-588 AQPTPTETQTPTETP
+588 AQPTPTEMPTPTETP
-603 APTEGAAAVPGSE
+603 APTEGPAAVPGTE
-616 GAEQGSTSAQKTA
+616 GAEQGSISAQKTD

-813 GAQASYYPFTAMI
+813 GAQASYYPFTALI

>member
-133 ISEDPLQPSLDDPGL
+133 VSEDPLQPSLEDPGM

-163 MEDPG
+163 MDDPG
-168 IEDPGV
+168 IEDPGI
-174 EDPGTE
+174 
-180 DPGSE
+180 
-185 NPDDP
+185 
-190 GSENPEDPGTDN
+190 ENPEDPGTEN
-202 PDNPGTDNPEDPD
+202 PEDPGIENPEDPD
-215 PEPTPTPEPSYDDAI
+215 QEPTPTPEPSYDDAV
-230 VYDGNENPLKEDAK
+230 VYDGTDNPLKGDAK

-269 FFNQMAGFQSDEVP
+269 FFNQMAGFHSDETP
-283 EDGQEGRKSSWFRL
+283 ENGQEGRKSFWFRL

-321 EPYDAEYRTVFQ
+321 EPYHVEYRTVFQ

-348 PLSSIDTTVGQA
+348 PLSSMDTTVGKT
-360 AELKVKVRQEE
+360 AELEVKVRQEE

-384 SQTDQEEQNGSAE
+384 TKTGQEEQNDSAE
-397 QGGQQEGQNSSA
+397 QGG
-409 EQGSQQ
+409 QQ

-429 EQWIELTE
+429 EPWIELTE

-463 ANEYGTSKAVAT
+463 ANVYGTSKAVAT
-475 ACLTVEREEQEQIPD
+475 ACLTVEPEEQEPTPD
-490 PTQPEEPASTP
+490 PTPSTEPTPTESPTLTP
-501 TETPTPPEE
+501 TETPTP
-510 QTPPP
+510 
-515 IEPLPPEEQT
+515 
-525 PSPAESTSTETPGS
+525 
-539 EPAEGQIT
+539 
-547 VPASESTATP
+547 
-557 TATLEPTA
+557 EPTA
-565 TQTPTEVPTTTP
+565 TVTPVPTAEPTIEPTVTPASTPTEAP
-577 TATPEPTVETT
+577 TATPEPTVEPT
-588 AQPTPTETQTPTETP
+588 AQPAPTEMPTPTETP
-603 APTEGAAAVPGSE
+603 APTEGPAAVPGIE
-616 GAEQGSTSAQKTA
+616 GAEQGSISAQKTD

-730 ATIAG
+730 ATITG

-758 QQGLYVRGYVSELV
+758 QQGLYVKGYVSELV

-796 VKEVSPYPAEN
+796 VKEVSPYPAED

-813 GAQASYYPFTAMI
+813 GAQASYYPFTALI

>member
-133 ISEDPLQPSLDDPGL
+133 VSEDPLQPSLEDPGM

-163 MEDPG
+163 MDDPG
-168 IEDPGV
+168 IEDPGI
-174 EDPGTE
+174 
-180 DPGSE
+180 
-185 NPDDP
+185 
-190 GSENPEDPGTDN
+190 ENPEDPGTEN
-202 PDNPGTDNPEDPD
+202 PEDPGIENPEDPD
-215 PEPTPTPEPSYDDAI
+215 QEPTPTPEPSYDDAV
-230 VYDGNENPLKEDAK
+230 VYDGTDNPLKGDAK

-269 FFNQMAGFQSDEVP
+269 FFNQMAGFHSDETP
-283 EDGQEGRKSSWFRL
+283 ENGQEGRKSFWFRL

-321 EPYDAEYRTVFQ
+321 EPYHVEYRTVFQ

-348 PLSSIDTTVGQA
+348 PLSSMDTTVGKT
-360 AELKVKVRQEE
+360 AELEVKVRQEE

-384 SQTDQEEQNGSAE
+384 TKTGQEEQNDSAE
-397 QGGQQEGQNSSA
+397 QGG
-409 EQGSQQ
+409 QQ

-429 EQWIELTE
+429 EPWIELTE

-463 ANEYGTSKAVAT
+463 ANVYGTSKAVAT
-475 ACLTVEREEQEQIPD
+475 ACLTVEPEEQEPTPD
-490 PTQPEEPASTP
+490 PTPSTEPTPTESPTLTP
-501 TETPTPPEE
+501 TETPTP
-510 QTPPP
+510 
-515 IEPLPPEEQT
+515 
-525 PSPAESTSTETPGS
+525 
-539 EPAEGQIT
+539 
-547 VPASESTATP
+547 
-557 TATLEPTA
+557 EPTA
-565 TQTPTEVPTTTP
+565 TVTPVPTAEPTIEPTVTPASTPTEAP
-577 TATPEPTVETT
+577 TATPEPTVEPT
-588 AQPTPTETQTPTETP
+588 AQPTPTEMPTPTETP
-603 APTEGAAAVPGSE
+603 APTEEPAAVPGTE
-616 GAEQGSTSAQKTA
+616 GAEQGSISAQKTD

-813 GAQASYYPFTAMI
+813 GAQASYYPFTALI

>member
-12 LAVAVAGG
+12 LAVTVAGG

-133 ISEDPLQPSLDDPGL
+133 VSEDPLQPSLEDPGM

-163 MEDPG
+163 MDDPG
-168 IEDPGV
+168 IEDPGI
-174 EDPGTE
+174 
-180 DPGSE
+180 
-185 NPDDP
+185 
-190 GSENPEDPGTDN
+190 ENPEDPGTEN
-202 PDNPGTDNPEDPD
+202 PEDPGIENPEDPD
-215 PEPTPTPEPSYDDAI
+215 QEPTPTPEPSYDDAV
-230 VYDGNENPLKEDAK
+230 VYDGTDNPLKGDAK

-269 FFNQMAGFQSDEVP
+269 FFNQMAGFHSNETP
-283 EDGQEGRKSSWFRL
+283 ENGQEGRKSFWFRL

-321 EPYDAEYRTVFQ
+321 EPYHAEYRTVFQ
-333 MGNQEDGRPEILFEK
+333 MGNQEDRRPEILFEK
-348 PLSSIDTTVGQA
+348 PLSSMDTTVGKT
-360 AELKVKVRQEE
+360 AELEVKVRQEE

-384 SQTDQEEQNGSAE
+384 TKTGQEEQNDSAE
-397 QGGQQEGQNSSA
+397 QGGQQEGK
-409 EQGSQQ
+409 
-415 EGQENGSGENTGDT
+415 ENGSGENSGDT
-429 EQWIELTE
+429 EPWIELTE

-463 ANEYGTSKAVAT
+463 ANVYGTSKAVAT
-475 ACLTVEREEQEQIPD
+475 ACLTVEPEEQEPTPD
-490 PTQPEEPASTP
+490 PTPSTEPTPTESPTLIP
-501 TETPTPPEE
+501 TETPAP
-510 QTPPP
+510 
-515 IEPLPPEEQT
+515 
-525 PSPAESTSTETPGS
+525 
-539 EPAEGQIT
+539 
-547 VPASESTATP
+547 
-557 TATLEPTA
+557 EPTA
-565 TQTPTEVPTTTP
+565 TVTPEPTAEPTIEPTVTPEPTAAPTPTEAP
-577 TATPEPTVETT
+577 TATPEPT
-588 AQPTPTETQTPTETP
+588 AQPTPTETP
-603 APTEGAAAVPGSE
+603 APTEGPAALPGTE
-616 GAEQGSTSAQKTA
+616 GAEQGSISAQKTD

-636 VTAAAA
+636 VTAAAS

-650 GSGSWILVA
+650 GSGSWIPLA

-681 EVKES
+681 QVQES

-813 GAQASYYPFTAMI
+813 GAQASYYPFTALI

>member
-133 ISEDPLQPSLDDPGL
+133 VSEDPLQPSLEDPGME
-148 DDPFFPDFPGIEDPG
+148 DPFFPDFPGIEDPG
-163 MEDPG
+163 MDDPG
-168 IEDPGV
+168 IEDPGI
-174 EDPGTE
+174 
-180 DPGSE
+180 
-185 NPDDP
+185 
-190 GSENPEDPGTDN
+190 ENPEDPGTEN
-202 PDNPGTDNPEDPD
+202 PEDPGIENPEDPD
-215 PEPTPTPEPSYDDAI
+215 QEPTPTPEPSYDDAV
-230 VYDGNENPLKEDAK
+230 VYDGTDNPLKGDAK

-269 FFNQMAGFQSDEVP
+269 FFNQMAGFHSDETP
-283 EDGQEGRKSSWFRL
+283 ENGQEGRKSFWFRL

-321 EPYDAEYRTVFQ
+321 EPYHVEYRTVFQ

-348 PLSSIDTTVGQA
+348 PLSSMDTTVGKT
-360 AELKVKVRQEE
+360 AELEVKVRQEE
-371 GVSYRYQW
+371 GVSYRYKW

-384 SQTDQEEQNGSAE
+384 TKTGQEEQNDSAE
-397 QGGQQEGQNSSA
+397 QGG
-409 EQGSQQ
+409 QQ

-429 EQWIELTE
+429 EPWIELTE

-463 ANEYGTSKAVAT
+463 ANVYGTSKAVAT
-475 ACLTVEREEQEQIPD
+475 ACLTVEPEEQEPTPD
-490 PTQPEEPASTP
+490 PTPSTEPTPTESPTLTP
-501 TETPTPPEE
+501 TETPTP
-510 QTPPP
+510 
-515 IEPLPPEEQT
+515 
-525 PSPAESTSTETPGS
+525 
-539 EPAEGQIT
+539 
-547 VPASESTATP
+547 
-557 TATLEPTA
+557 EPTA
-565 TQTPTEVPTTTP
+565 TVTPVPTAEPTIEPTVTPPSTPTEAP
-577 TATPEPTVETT
+577 TATPEPTVEPT

-681 EVKES
+681 EVQES

-813 GAQASYYPFTAMI
+813 GAQASYYPFTALI

>member
-133 ISEDPLQPSLDDPGL
+133 VSEDPLQPSLEDPGM

-163 MEDPG
+163 MDDPG
-168 IEDPGV
+168 IEDPGI
-174 EDPGTE
+174 
-180 DPGSE
+180 
-185 NPDDP
+185 
-190 GSENPEDPGTDN
+190 ENPEDPGTEN
-202 PDNPGTDNPEDPD
+202 PEDPGIENPEDPD
-215 PEPTPTPEPSYDDAI
+215 QEPTPTPEPSYDDAV
-230 VYDGNENPLKEDAK
+230 VYDGTDNPLKGDAK

-269 FFNQMAGFQSDEVP
+269 FFNQMAGFHSDETP
-283 EDGQEGRKSSWFRL
+283 ENGQEGRKSFWFRL

-321 EPYDAEYRTVFQ
+321 EPYHVEYRTVFQ

-348 PLSSIDTTVGQA
+348 PLSSMDTTVGKT
-360 AELKVKVRQEE
+360 AELEVKVRQEE
-371 GVSYRYQW
+371 GVSYRYKW

-384 SQTDQEEQNGSAE
+384 TKTGQEEQNDSAE
-397 QGGQQEGQNSSA
+397 QGG
-409 EQGSQQ
+409 QQ

-429 EQWIELTE
+429 EPWIELTE

-463 ANEYGTSKAVAT
+463 ANVYGTSKAVAT
-475 ACLTVEREEQEQIPD
+475 ACLTVEPEEQEPTPD
-490 PTQPEEPASTP
+490 PTPSTEPTPTESPTLTP
-501 TETPTPPEE
+501 TETPTP
-510 QTPPP
+510 
-515 IEPLPPEEQT
+515 
-525 PSPAESTSTETPGS
+525 
-539 EPAEGQIT
+539 
-547 VPASESTATP
+547 
-557 TATLEPTA
+557 EPTA
-565 TQTPTEVPTTTP
+565 TVTPVPTAEPTIEPTVTPASTPTEAP
-577 TATPEPTVETT
+577 TATPEPTVEPT
-588 AQPTPTETQTPTETP
+588 AQPTPTEMPTPTETP
-603 APTEGAAAVPGSE
+603 APTEGPAAVPGTE
-616 GAEQGSTSAQKTA
+616 GAEQGSISAQKTD

-813 GAQASYYPFTAMI
+813 GAQASYYPFTALI

>member
-133 ISEDPLQPSLDDPGL
+133 VSEDPLQPSLEDPGM

-163 MEDPG
+163 MDDPG
-168 IEDPGV
+168 IEDPGI
-174 EDPGTE
+174 
-180 DPGSE
+180 
-185 NPDDP
+185 
-190 GSENPEDPGTDN
+190 ENPEDPGTEN
-202 PDNPGTDNPEDPD
+202 PEDPGIENPEDPD
-215 PEPTPTPEPSYDDAI
+215 QEPTPTPEPSYDDAV
-230 VYDGNENPLKEDAK
+230 VYDGTDNPLKGDAK

-269 FFNQMAGFQSDEVP
+269 FFNQMAGFHSDETP
-283 EDGQEGRKSSWFRL
+283 ENGQEGRKSFWFRL

-321 EPYDAEYRTVFQ
+321 EPYHVEYRTVFQ

-348 PLSSIDTTVGQA
+348 PLSSMDTTVGKT
-360 AELKVKVRQEE
+360 AELEVKVRQEE

-384 SQTDQEEQNGSAE
+384 TKTGQEEQNDSAE
-397 QGGQQEGQNSSA
+397 QGG
-409 EQGSQQ
+409 QQ

-429 EQWIELTE
+429 EPWIELTE

-463 ANEYGTSKAVAT
+463 ANVYGTSKAVAT
-475 ACLTVEREEQEQIPD
+475 ACLTVEPEEQEPTPD
-490 PTQPEEPASTP
+490 PTPSTEPTPTESPTLTP
-501 TETPTPPEE
+501 TETPAP
-510 QTPPP
+510 
-515 IEPLPPEEQT
+515 
-525 PSPAESTSTETPGS
+525 
-539 EPAEGQIT
+539 
-547 VPASESTATP
+547 
-557 TATLEPTA
+557 EPTA
-565 TQTPTEVPTTTP
+565 TVTPEPTAEPTIEPTVTPEPTAAPTPTEAP
-577 TATPEPTVETT
+577 TATPEPT
-588 AQPTPTETQTPTETP
+588 AQPTPTETP
-603 APTEGAAAVPGSE
+603 APTEGPAAVPGTE
-616 GAEQGSTSAQKTA
+616 GAEQGSISAQKTD

-813 GAQASYYPFTAMI
+813 GAQASYYPFTALI

>member
-61 DASQNVY
+61 DASQSVY

-133 ISEDPLQPSLDDPGL
+133 VSEDPLQPSLEDPGM

-163 MEDPG
+163 MDDPG
-168 IEDPGV
+168 IEDPGI
-174 EDPGTE
+174 
-180 DPGSE
+180 
-185 NPDDP
+185 
-190 GSENPEDPGTDN
+190 ENPEDPGTEN
-202 PDNPGTDNPEDPD
+202 PEDPGIENPEDPD
-215 PEPTPTPEPSYDDAI
+215 QEPTPTPEPSYDDAV
-230 VYDGNENPLKEDAK
+230 VYDGTDNPLKGDAK

-269 FFNQMAGFQSDEVP
+269 FFNQMAGFHSDETP
-283 EDGQEGRKSSWFRL
+283 ENGQEGRKSFWFRL

-321 EPYDAEYRTVFQ
+321 EPYHVEYRTVFQ

-348 PLSSIDTTVGQA
+348 PLSSMDTTVGKT
-360 AELKVKVRQEE
+360 AELEVKVRQEE

-384 SQTDQEEQNGSAE
+384 TKTGQEEQNDSAE
-397 QGGQQEGQNSSA
+397 QGG
-409 EQGSQQ
+409 QQ
-415 EGQENGSGENTGDT
+415 EGQENGSGENSGDT
-429 EQWIELTE
+429 EPWIELTE

-463 ANEYGTSKAVAT
+463 ANVYGTSKAVAT
-475 ACLTVEREEQEQIPD
+475 ACLTVEPEEQEPTPD
-490 PTQPEEPASTP
+490 PTPSTEPTPTESPTLTP
-501 TETPTPPEE
+501 TETPAP
-510 QTPPP
+510 
-515 IEPLPPEEQT
+515 
-525 PSPAESTSTETPGS
+525 
-539 EPAEGQIT
+539 
-547 VPASESTATP
+547 
-557 TATLEPTA
+557 EPTA
-565 TQTPTEVPTTTP
+565 TVMPVPTAEPTIEPTVTPEPTAAPTPTEAP
-577 TATPEPTVETT
+577 TATPEPT
-588 AQPTPTETQTPTETP
+588 AQPTPTETP
-603 APTEGAAAVPGSE
+603 APTEGPAAVPGTE
-616 GAEQGSTSAQKTA
+616 EAEQGSISAQKTD

-636 VTAAAA
+636 VTAAAS

-650 GSGSWILVA
+650 GSGSWIPLA

-681 EVKES
+681 QVKES

-813 GAQASYYPFTAMI
+813 GAQASYYPFTALI

>member
-133 ISEDPLQPSLDDPGL
+133 VSEDPLQPSLEDPGM

-163 MEDPG
+163 MDDPG
-168 IEDPGV
+168 IEDPGI
-174 EDPGTE
+174 
-180 DPGSE
+180 
-185 NPDDP
+185 
-190 GSENPEDPGTDN
+190 ENPEDPGIE
-202 PDNPGTDNPEDPD
+202 NPEDPD
-215 PEPTPTPEPSYDDAI
+215 QEPTPTPEPSYDDAV
-230 VYDGNENPLKEDAK
+230 VYDGTDNPLKGDAK

-269 FFNQMAGFQSDEVP
+269 FFNQMAGFHSDETP
-283 EDGQEGRKSSWFRL
+283 ENGQEGRKSFWFRL

-321 EPYDAEYRTVFQ
+321 EPYHAEYRTVFQ
-333 MGNQEDGRPEILFEK
+333 MGNQEDRRPEILFEK
-348 PLSSIDTTVGQA
+348 PLSSMDTTVGKT
-360 AELKVKVRQEE
+360 AELEVKVRQEE

-384 SQTDQEEQNGSAE
+384 TKTGQEEQNDSAE
-397 QGGQQEGQNSSA
+397 QGG
-409 EQGSQQ
+409 QQ
-415 EGQENGSGENTGDT
+415 EGQENGSGENSGDT
-429 EQWIELTE
+429 EPWIELTE

-463 ANEYGTSKAVAT
+463 ANVYGTSKAVAT
-475 ACLTVEREEQEQIPD
+475 ACLTVEPEEQEPTPD
-490 PTQPEEPASTP
+490 PTPSTEPTPTESPTLTP
-501 TETPTPPEE
+501 TETPAP
-510 QTPPP
+510 
-515 IEPLPPEEQT
+515 
-525 PSPAESTSTETPGS
+525 
-539 EPAEGQIT
+539 
-547 VPASESTATP
+547 
-557 TATLEPTA
+557 EPTA
-565 TQTPTEVPTTTP
+565 TVMPVPTAEPTIEPTVTPEPTAAPTPTEAP
-577 TATPEPTVETT
+577 TATPEPT
-588 AQPTPTETQTPTETP
+588 AQPTPTETP
-603 APTEGAAAVPGSE
+603 APTEGPAAVPGTE
-616 GAEQGSTSAQKTA
+616 EAEQGSISAQKTD

-642 GGSTDIST
+642 GGSSGVST
-650 GSGSWILVA
+650 GSGSWILVS
-659 SGSGSSN
+659 SGSGNSGS
-666 NGQKSDSSN
+666 GQESGNTN

-681 EVKES
+681 QVKES

-772 LDQVT
+772 LDQLT

-813 GAQASYYPFTAMI
+813 GAQASYYPFTALI

>member
-61 DASQNVY
+61 DASQSVY

-133 ISEDPLQPSLDDPGL
+133 VSEDPLQPSLEDPGM

-163 MEDPG
+163 MDDPG
-168 IEDPGV
+168 IEDPG
-174 EDPGTE
+174 T
-180 DPGSE
+180 
-185 NPDDP
+185 
-190 GSENPEDPGTDN
+190 ENPEDPGIE
-202 PDNPGTDNPEDPD
+202 NPEDPD
-215 PEPTPTPEPSYDDAI
+215 QEPTPTPEPSYDDAV
-230 VYDGNENPLKEDAK
+230 VYDGTDNPMKGDAK

-269 FFNQMAGFQSDEVP
+269 FFNQMAGFHSDETP
-283 EDGQEGRKSSWFRL
+283 ENGQEGRKSFWFRL

-321 EPYDAEYRTVFQ
+321 EPYHAEYRTVFQ
-333 MGNQEDGRPEILFEK
+333 MGNQEDRRPEILFEK
-348 PLSSIDTTVGQA
+348 PLSSMDTTVGKT
-360 AELKVKVRQEE
+360 AELEVKVRQEE

-384 SQTDQEEQNGSAE
+384 TKTGQEEQNDSAE
-397 QGGQQEGQNSSA
+397 QGG
-409 EQGSQQ
+409 QQ
-415 EGQENGSGENTGDT
+415 EGQENGSGENSGDT
-429 EQWIELTE
+429 EPWIELTE

-463 ANEYGTSKAVAT
+463 ANVYGTSKAVAT
-475 ACLTVEREEQEQIPD
+475 ACLTVEPEEQEPTPD
-490 PTQPEEPASTP
+490 PTPSTEPTPTESPTLTP
-501 TETPTPPEE
+501 TETPAP
-510 QTPPP
+510 
-515 IEPLPPEEQT
+515 
-525 PSPAESTSTETPGS
+525 
-539 EPAEGQIT
+539 
-547 VPASESTATP
+547 
-557 TATLEPTA
+557 EPTA
-565 TQTPTEVPTTTP
+565 TVMPVPTAEPTIEPTVTPEPTAAPTPTEAP
-577 TATPEPTVETT
+577 TATPEPT
-588 AQPTPTETQTPTETP
+588 AQPTPTETP
-603 APTEGAAAVPGSE
+603 APTEGPAALPGTE
-616 GAEQGSTSAQKTA
+616 GAEQGSISAQKTD

-636 VTAAAA
+636 VTAAAS

-650 GSGSWILVA
+650 GSGSWIPVA

-681 EVKES
+681 QVKES

-772 LDQVT
+772 LDQLT

-813 GAQASYYPFTAMI
+813 GAQASYYPFTALI

>member
-61 DASQNVY
+61 DASQSVY

-133 ISEDPLQPSLDDPGL
+133 VSEDPLQPSLEDPGM

-163 MEDPG
+163 MDDPG
-168 IEDPGV
+168 IEDPGI
-174 EDPGTE
+174 
-180 DPGSE
+180 
-185 NPDDP
+185 
-190 GSENPEDPGTDN
+190 ENPEDPGTEN
-202 PDNPGTDNPEDPD
+202 PEDPGIENPEDPD
-215 PEPTPTPEPSYDDAI
+215 QEPTPTPEPSYDDAV
-230 VYDGNENPLKEDAK
+230 VYDGTDNPLKGDAK

-269 FFNQMAGFQSDEVP
+269 FFNQMAGFHSDETP
-283 EDGQEGRKSSWFRL
+283 ENGQEGRKSFWFRL

-321 EPYDAEYRTVFQ
+321 EPYHAEYRTVFQ
-333 MGNQEDGRPEILFEK
+333 MGNQEDRRPEILFEK
-348 PLSSIDTTVGQA
+348 PLSSMDTTVGKT
-360 AELKVKVRQEE
+360 AELEVKVRQEE

-384 SQTDQEEQNGSAE
+384 TKTGQEEQNDSAE
-397 QGGQQEGQNSSA
+397 QGG
-409 EQGSQQ
+409 QQ
-415 EGQENGSGENTGDT
+415 EGQENGSGENSGDT
-429 EQWIELTE
+429 EPWIELTE

-445 LEAATEKD
+445 LEAAAEKD

-463 ANEYGTSKAVAT
+463 ANVYGTSKAVAT
-475 ACLTVEREEQEQIPD
+475 ACLTVEPEEQEPTPD
-490 PTQPEEPASTP
+490 PTPSTEPTPTESPTLTP
-501 TETPTPPEE
+501 TETPAP
-510 QTPPP
+510 
-515 IEPLPPEEQT
+515 
-525 PSPAESTSTETPGS
+525 
-539 EPAEGQIT
+539 
-547 VPASESTATP
+547 
-557 TATLEPTA
+557 EPTA
-565 TQTPTEVPTTTP
+565 TVTPVPTAEP
-577 TATPEPTVETT
+577 TIEPTVTPEPT
-588 AQPTPTETQTPTETP
+588 AAPTPTEAPTATQEPTAQPTPTETP
-603 APTEGAAAVPGSE
+603 APTEGPAAVPGTE
-616 GAEQGSTSAQKTA
+616 EAEQGSISAQKTD

-636 VTAAAA
+636 VTAAAS

-650 GSGSWILVA
+650 GSGSWIPVA

-681 EVKES
+681 QVKES

-813 GAQASYYPFTAMI
+813 GAQASYYPFTALI

>member
-75 KEVLVKEGDTVKE
+75 KEVLAKEGDTVKE

-133 ISEDPLQPSLDDPGL
+133 VSEDPLQPSLEDPGM

-163 MEDPG
+163 MDDPG
-168 IEDPGV
+168 IEDPGI
-174 EDPGTE
+174 
-180 DPGSE
+180 
-185 NPDDP
+185 
-190 GSENPEDPGTDN
+190 ENPEDPGTEN
-202 PDNPGTDNPEDPD
+202 PEDPGIENPEDPD
-215 PEPTPTPEPSYDDAI
+215 QEPTPTPEPSYDDAV
-230 VYDGNENPLKEDAK
+230 VYDGTDNPLKGDAK

-269 FFNQMAGFQSDEVP
+269 FFNQMAGFHSDETP
-283 EDGQEGRKSSWFRL
+283 ENGQEGRKSFWFRL

-321 EPYDAEYRTVFQ
+321 EPYHVEYRTVFQ

-348 PLSSIDTTVGQA
+348 PLSSMDTTVGKT
-360 AELKVKVRQEE
+360 AELEVKVRQEE

-384 SQTDQEEQNGSAE
+384 TKTGQEEQNDSAE
-397 QGGQQEGQNSSA
+397 QGG
-409 EQGSQQ
+409 QQ

-429 EQWIELTE
+429 EPWIELTE

-463 ANEYGTSKAVAT
+463 ANVYGTSKAVAT
-475 ACLTVEREEQEQIPD
+475 ACLTVEPEEQEPTPD
-490 PTQPEEPASTP
+490 PTPSTEPTPTESPTLTP
-501 TETPTPPEE
+501 TETPTP
-510 QTPPP
+510 
-515 IEPLPPEEQT
+515 
-525 PSPAESTSTETPGS
+525 
-539 EPAEGQIT
+539 
-547 VPASESTATP
+547 
-557 TATLEPTA
+557 EPTA
-565 TQTPTEVPTTTP
+565 TVTPVPTAEPTIEPTVTPASTPTEAP
-577 TATPEPTVETT
+577 TATPEPTVEPT
-588 AQPTPTETQTPTETP
+588 AQPTPTEMPTPTETP
-603 APTEGAAAVPGSE
+603 APTEGPAAVPGTE
-616 GAEQGSTSAQKTA
+616 GAEQGSISAQKTD

-813 GAQASYYPFTAMI
+813 GAQASYYPFTALI

>member
-133 ISEDPLQPSLDDPGL
+133 VSEDPLQPSLEDPGM

-163 MEDPG
+163 MDDPG
-168 IEDPGV
+168 IEDPGI
-174 EDPGTE
+174 
-180 DPGSE
+180 
-185 NPDDP
+185 
-190 GSENPEDPGTDN
+190 ENPEDPGTEN
-202 PDNPGTDNPEDPD
+202 PEDPGIENPEDPD
-215 PEPTPTPEPSYDDAI
+215 QEPTPTPEPSYDDAV
-230 VYDGNENPLKEDAK
+230 VYDGTDNPLKGDAK

-269 FFNQMAGFQSDEVP
+269 FFNQMAGFHSDETP
-283 EDGQEGRKSSWFRL
+283 ENGQEGRKSFWFRL

-321 EPYDAEYRTVFQ
+321 EPYHVEYRTVFQ

-348 PLSSIDTTVGQA
+348 PLSSMDTTVGKT
-360 AELKVKVRQEE
+360 AELEVKVRQEE

-384 SQTDQEEQNGSAE
+384 TKTGQEEQNDSAE
-397 QGGQQEGQNSSA
+397 QGG
-409 EQGSQQ
+409 QQ

-429 EQWIELTE
+429 EPWIELTE

-463 ANEYGTSKAVAT
+463 ANVYGTSKAVAT
-475 ACLTVEREEQEQIPD
+475 ACLTVEPEEQEPTPD
-490 PTQPEEPASTP
+490 PTPSTEPTPTESPTLTP
-501 TETPTPPEE
+501 TETPTP
-510 QTPPP
+510 
-515 IEPLPPEEQT
+515 
-525 PSPAESTSTETPGS
+525 
-539 EPAEGQIT
+539 
-547 VPASESTATP
+547 
-557 TATLEPTA
+557 EPTA
-565 TQTPTEVPTTTP
+565 TVTPVPTAEPTIEPTVTPASTPTEAP
-577 TATPEPTVETT
+577 TATPEPTVEPT
-588 AQPTPTETQTPTETP
+588 AQPTPTEMPTPTETP
-603 APTEGAAAVPGSE
+603 APTEGPAAVPGTE
-616 GAEQGSTSAQKTA
+616 GAEQGSISAQKTA

-636 VTAAAA
+636 VTATAA

-813 GAQASYYPFTAMI
+813 GAQASYYPFTALI

>member
-133 ISEDPLQPSLDDPGL
+133 VSEDPLQPSLEDPGM

-163 MEDPG
+163 MDDPG
-168 IEDPGV
+168 IEDPGI
-174 EDPGTE
+174 
-180 DPGSE
+180 
-185 NPDDP
+185 
-190 GSENPEDPGTDN
+190 ENPEDPGTEN
-202 PDNPGTDNPEDPD
+202 PEDPGIENPEDPD
-215 PEPTPTPEPSYDDAI
+215 QEPTPTPEPSYDDAV
-230 VYDGNENPLKEDAK
+230 VYDGTDNPLKGDAK

-269 FFNQMAGFQSDEVP
+269 FFNQMAGFHSDETP
-283 EDGQEGRKSSWFRL
+283 ENGQEGRKSFWFRL

-321 EPYDAEYRTVFQ
+321 EPYHVEYRTVFQ

-348 PLSSIDTTVGQA
+348 PLSSMDTTVGKT
-360 AELKVKVRQEE
+360 AELEVKVRQEE

-384 SQTDQEEQNGSAE
+384 TKTGQEEQNDSAE
-397 QGGQQEGQNSSA
+397 QGG
-409 EQGSQQ
+409 QQ
-415 EGQENGSGENTGDT
+415 EGQENGSGENTGDI
-429 EQWIELTE
+429 EPWIELTE

-463 ANEYGTSKAVAT
+463 ANVYGTSKAVAT
-475 ACLTVEREEQEQIPD
+475 ACLTVEPEEQEPTPD
-490 PTQPEEPASTP
+490 PTPSTEPTPTESPTLTP
-501 TETPTPPEE
+501 TETPTP
-510 QTPPP
+510 
-515 IEPLPPEEQT
+515 
-525 PSPAESTSTETPGS
+525 
-539 EPAEGQIT
+539 
-547 VPASESTATP
+547 
-557 TATLEPTA
+557 EPTA
-565 TQTPTEVPTTTP
+565 TVTPVPTAEPTIEPTVTPASTPTEAP
-577 TATPEPTVETT
+577 TATPEPTVEPT
-588 AQPTPTETQTPTETP
+588 AQPTPTEMPTPTETP
-603 APTEGAAAVPGSE
+603 APTEGPAAVPGTE
-616 GAEQGSTSAQKTA
+616 GAEQGSISAQKTD

-642 GGSTDIST
+642 GGNTDIST

>member
-133 ISEDPLQPSLDDPGL
+133 VSEDPLQPSLEDPGM

-163 MEDPG
+163 MDDPG
-168 IEDPGV
+168 IEDPGI
-174 EDPGTE
+174 
-180 DPGSE
+180 
-185 NPDDP
+185 
-190 GSENPEDPGTDN
+190 ENPEDPGTEN
-202 PDNPGTDNPEDPD
+202 PEDPGIENPEDPD
-215 PEPTPTPEPSYDDAI
+215 QEPTPTPEPSYDDAV
-230 VYDGNENPLKEDAK
+230 VYDGTDNPLKGDAK

-269 FFNQMAGFQSDEVP
+269 FFNQMAGFHSDETP
-283 EDGQEGRKSSWFRL
+283 ENGQEGRKSFWFRL

-321 EPYDAEYRTVFQ
+321 EPYHVEYRTVFQ

-348 PLSSIDTTVGQA
+348 PLSSMDTTVGKT
-360 AELKVKVRQEE
+360 AELEVKVRQEE

-384 SQTDQEEQNGSAE
+384 TKTGQEEQNDSAE
-397 QGGQQEGQNSSA
+397 QGG
-409 EQGSQQ
+409 QQ

-429 EQWIELTE
+429 EPWIELTE

-463 ANEYGTSKAVAT
+463 ANVYGTSKAVAT
-475 ACLTVEREEQEQIPD
+475 ACLTVEPEEQEPTPD
-490 PTQPEEPASTP
+490 PTPSTEPTPTESPTLTP
-501 TETPTPPEE
+501 TETPTP
-510 QTPPP
+510 
-515 IEPLPPEEQT
+515 
-525 PSPAESTSTETPGS
+525 
-539 EPAEGQIT
+539 
-547 VPASESTATP
+547 
-557 TATLEPTA
+557 EPTA
-565 TQTPTEVPTTTP
+565 TVTPVPTAEPTIEPTVTPASTPTEAP
-577 TATPEPTVETT
+577 TATPEPTVEPT
-588 AQPTPTETQTPTETP
+588 AQPTPTEMPTPTETP
-603 APTEGAAAVPGSE
+603 APTEGPAAVPGTE
-616 GAEQGSTSAQKTA
+616 GAEQGSISAQKTDSA
-629 SGRTLHT
+629 RTLHT

-813 GAQASYYPFTAMI
+813 GAQASYYPFTALI

>member
-12 LAVAVAGG
+12 LAVTVAGG

-133 ISEDPLQPSLDDPGL
+133 VSEDPLQPSLEDPGM

-163 MEDPG
+163 MDDPG
-168 IEDPGV
+168 IEDPGI
-174 EDPGTE
+174 
-180 DPGSE
+180 
-185 NPDDP
+185 
-190 GSENPEDPGTDN
+190 ENPEDPGTEN
-202 PDNPGTDNPEDPD
+202 PEDPGIENPEDPD
-215 PEPTPTPEPSYDDAI
+215 QEPAPTPEPSYDDAV
-230 VYDGNENPLKEDAK
+230 VYDGTDNPLKGDAK

-269 FFNQMAGFQSDEVP
+269 FFNQMAGFHSDETP
-283 EDGQEGRKSSWFRL
+283 ENGQEGRKSFWFRL

-321 EPYDAEYRTVFQ
+321 EPYHAEYRTVFQ
-333 MGNQEDGRPEILFEK
+333 MGNQEDRRPEILFEK
-348 PLSSIDTTVGQA
+348 PLSSMDTTVGKT
-360 AELKVKVRQEE
+360 AELEVKVRQEE

-384 SQTDQEEQNGSAE
+384 TKTGQEEQNDSAE
-397 QGGQQEGQNSSA
+397 QGG
-409 EQGSQQ
+409 QQ
-415 EGQENGSGENTGDT
+415 EGQENGSGENSGDT
-429 EQWIELTE
+429 EPWIELTE

-463 ANEYGTSKAVAT
+463 ANVYGTSKAVAT
-475 ACLTVEREEQEQIPD
+475 ACLTVEPEEQEPTPD
-490 PTQPEEPASTP
+490 PTPSTEPTPTESPTLTP
-501 TETPTPPEE
+501 TETPAP
-510 QTPPP
+510 
-515 IEPLPPEEQT
+515 
-525 PSPAESTSTETPGS
+525 
-539 EPAEGQIT
+539 
-547 VPASESTATP
+547 
-557 TATLEPTA
+557 EPTA
-565 TQTPTEVPTTTP
+565 TVTPEPTAEPTIEPTVTPEPTAAPTPTEAP
-577 TATPEPTVETT
+577 TATPEPT
-588 AQPTPTETQTPTETP
+588 AQPTPTETP
-603 APTEGAAAVPGSE
+603 APTEEPAAVPGTE
-616 GAEQGSTSAQKTA
+616 GAEQGSISAQKTD

-636 VTAAAA
+636 VTAAAS

-650 GSGSWILVA
+650 GSGSWIPLA

-681 EVKES
+681 QVKES

-813 GAQASYYPFTAMI
+813 GAQASYYPFTALI

>member
-39 AVNELSSGYWG
+39 AVSELSSGYWG
-50 DNMTLDGMITS
+50 DNMSLDGMITS

-75 KEVLVKEGDTVKE
+75 KEVLVKEGDTVEE

-103 LETMELDQK
+103 LETMELEQK

-269 FFNQMAGFQSDEVP
+269 FFNQMAGFKSDEVP

-415 EGQENGSGENTGDT
+415 EGQENG
-429 EQWIELTE
+429 
-437 NEGKTVLK
+437 
-445 LEAATEKD
+445 
-453 QGIYMVQVTA
+453 
-463 ANEYGTSKAVAT
+463 
-475 ACLTVEREEQEQIPD
+475 
-490 PTQPEEPASTP
+490 
-501 TETPTPPEE
+501 
-510 QTPPP
+510 
-515 IEPLPPEEQT
+515 
-525 PSPAESTSTETPGS
+525 
-539 EPAEGQIT
+539 
-547 VPASESTATP
+547 
-557 TATLEPTA
+557 
-565 TQTPTEVPTTTP
+565 
-577 TATPEPTVETT
+577 
-588 AQPTPTETQTPTETP
+588 
-603 APTEGAAAVPGSE
+603 
-616 GAEQGSTSAQKTA
+616 
-629 SGRTLHT
+629 
-636 VTAAAA
+636 
-642 GGSTDIST
+642 
-650 GSGSWILVA
+650 
-659 SGSGSSN
+659 
-666 NGQKSDSSN
+666 
-675 LEVNLS
+675 
-681 EVKES
+681 
-686 YTKEELKKAISDKEK
+686 
-701 EIRDL
+701 
-706 ELNQKETA
+706 
-714 LKIKNAKKAL
+714 
-724 EDQTVK
+724 
-730 ATIAG
+730 
-735 VIKKVGDPEKPS
+735 
-747 QDGSAFIQVDS
+747 
-758 QQGLYVRGYVSELV
+758 VR
-772 LDQVT
+772 
-777 PGTMLQISS
+777 
-786 WSSGAFATAT
+786 
-796 VKEVSPYPAEN
+796 
-807 YMVYSS
+807 
-813 GAQASYYPFTAMI
+813 
-826 DEGAEGFQ
+826 
-834 NLESVSISM
+834 
-843 TVGADETAQNAIYL
+843 
-857 SKAFIR
+857 
-863 EENGQK
+863 
-869 YVFVRGEDGKLERRP
+869 
-884 VKTGKI
+884 
-890 VYGNQY
+890 
-896 EIKSGLT
+896 
-903 AEDYI
+903 
-908 AFPYSKNELEGTKTE
+908 
-923 ESTLSELY
+923 
-931 NY
+931 

>member
-133 ISEDPLQPSLDDPGL
+133 VSEDPLQPSLEDPGM

-163 MEDPG
+163 
-168 IEDPGV
+168 I
-174 EDPGTE
+174 
-180 DPGSE
+180 
-185 NPDDP
+185 
-190 GSENPEDPGTDN
+190 ENPEDPGTEN
-202 PDNPGTDNPEDPD
+202 PEDPGIENPEDPD
-215 PEPTPTPEPSYDDAI
+215 QEPTPTPEPSYDDAV
-230 VYDGNENPLKEDAK
+230 VYDGTDNPLKGDAK

-269 FFNQMAGFQSDEVP
+269 FFNQMAGFHSDETP
-283 EDGQEGRKSSWFRL
+283 ENGQEGRKSFWFRL

-321 EPYDAEYRTVFQ
+321 EPYHVEYRTVFQ

-348 PLSSIDTTVGQA
+348 PLSSMDTTVGKT
-360 AELKVKVRQEE
+360 AELEVKVRQEE

-384 SQTDQEEQNGSAE
+384 TKTGQEEQNDSAE
-397 QGGQQEGQNSSA
+397 QGG
-409 EQGSQQ
+409 QQ

-429 EQWIELTE
+429 EPWIELTE

-463 ANEYGTSKAVAT
+463 ANVYGTSKAVAT
-475 ACLTVEREEQEQIPD
+475 ACLTVEPEEQEPTPD
-490 PTQPEEPASTP
+490 PTPSTEPTPTESPTLTP
-501 TETPTPPEE
+501 TETPTP
-510 QTPPP
+510 
-515 IEPLPPEEQT
+515 
-525 PSPAESTSTETPGS
+525 
-539 EPAEGQIT
+539 
-547 VPASESTATP
+547 
-557 TATLEPTA
+557 EPTA
-565 TQTPTEVPTTTP
+565 TVTPVPTAEPTIEPTVTPASTPTEAP
-577 TATPEPTVETT
+577 TATPEPTVEPT
-588 AQPTPTETQTPTETP
+588 AQPTPTEMPTPTETP
-603 APTEGAAAVPGSE
+603 APTEGPAAVPGTE
-616 GAEQGSTSAQKTA
+616 GAEQGSISAQKTD

-681 EVKES
+681 EVQES

-813 GAQASYYPFTAMI
+813 GAQASYYPFTALI

>member
-133 ISEDPLQPSLDDPGL
+133 VSEDPLQPSLEDPGM

-163 MEDPG
+163 MDDPG
-168 IEDPGV
+168 IEDPGI
-174 EDPGTE
+174 
-180 DPGSE
+180 
-185 NPDDP
+185 
-190 GSENPEDPGTDN
+190 ENPEDPGTEN
-202 PDNPGTDNPEDPD
+202 PEDPGIENPEDPD
-215 PEPTPTPEPSYDDAI
+215 QEPTPTPEPSYDDAV
-230 VYDGNENPLKEDAK
+230 VYDGTDNPLKGDAK

-269 FFNQMAGFQSDEVP
+269 FFNQMAGFHSDETP
-283 EDGQEGRKSSWFRL
+283 ENGQEGRKSFWFRL

-321 EPYDAEYRTVFQ
+321 EPYHAEYRTVFQ
-333 MGNQEDGRPEILFEK
+333 MGNQEDRRPEILFEK
-348 PLSSIDTTVGQA
+348 PLSSMDTTVGKT
-360 AELKVKVRQEE
+360 AELEVKVRQEE

-384 SQTDQEEQNGSAE
+384 TKTGQEEQNDSAE
-397 QGGQQEGQNSSA
+397 QGG
-409 EQGSQQ
+409 QQ

-429 EQWIELTE
+429 EPWIELTE

-463 ANEYGTSKAVAT
+463 ANVYGTSKAVAT
-475 ACLTVEREEQEQIPD
+475 ACLTVEPEEQEPTPD
-490 PTQPEEPASTP
+490 PTPSTEPTPTESPTLTP
-501 TETPTPPEE
+501 TETPTP
-510 QTPPP
+510 
-515 IEPLPPEEQT
+515 
-525 PSPAESTSTETPGS
+525 
-539 EPAEGQIT
+539 
-547 VPASESTATP
+547 
-557 TATLEPTA
+557 EPTA
-565 TQTPTEVPTTTP
+565 TVTPVPTAEPTIEPTVTPASTPTEAP
-577 TATPEPTVETT
+577 TATPEPTVEPT
-588 AQPTPTETQTPTETP
+588 AQPTPTEMPTPTETP
-603 APTEGAAAVPGSE
+603 APTEGPAAVPGTE
-616 GAEQGSTSAQKTA
+616 GAEQGSISAQKTD

-813 GAQASYYPFTAMI
+813 GAQASYYPFTALI